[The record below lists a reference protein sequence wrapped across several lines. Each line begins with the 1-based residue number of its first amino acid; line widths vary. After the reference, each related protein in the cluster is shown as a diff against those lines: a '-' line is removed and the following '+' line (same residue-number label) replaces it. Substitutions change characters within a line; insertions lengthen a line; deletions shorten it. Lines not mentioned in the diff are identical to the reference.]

1 MNNTLLRFIFFKLLL
16 LASLS
21 SMAYEMSIEEHNAIR
36 DFLQQSFSQESSF
49 TDKFEAEVW
58 LLTQSNKLNRYI
70 KDEKQRIKLLKLVHQ
85 EATRAKLNPDLVL
98 AVIQVESAFD
108 NYAISRVGAQGLMQV
123 MPFWRKEIGR
133 DSDNLTHILTNLQY
147 GCRILQ
153 IYLKRE
159 KGNLMMALARYNGSY
174 PKTWYS
180 ERVMNAWKDRW
191 ETGLE

>member
-1 MNNTLLRFIFFKLLL
+1 MGKTLLRFIFFKLLL

-21 SMAYEMSIEEHNAIR
+21 SMAYEMSAEEHNAIR

-70 KDEKQRIKLLKLVHQ
+70 KDEKQRIELLKLVHQ

>member
-1 MNNTLLRFIFFKLLL
+1 MGKTLLRFIFFKLLL

-21 SMAYEMSIEEHNAIR
+21 SMAYEMSVEEHNAIR

>member
-1 MNNTLLRFIFFKLLL
+1 MGKTLLRFIFFKLLL

-70 KDEKQRIKLLKLVHQ
+70 KDEKQRIELLKLVHQ

>member
-1 MNNTLLRFIFFKLLL
+1 MGKTLLRFIFFKLLL

-21 SMAYEMSIEEHNAIR
+21 SMAYEMSVEEHNAIR

-70 KDEKQRIKLLKLVHQ
+70 KDEKQRIELLKLVHQ